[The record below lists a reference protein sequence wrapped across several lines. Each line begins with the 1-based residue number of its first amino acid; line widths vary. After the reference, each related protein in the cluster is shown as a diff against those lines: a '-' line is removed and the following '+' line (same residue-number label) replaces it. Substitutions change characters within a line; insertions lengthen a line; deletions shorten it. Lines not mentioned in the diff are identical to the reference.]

1 MESILELRGL
11 VKLFPNQRAVDG
23 ISLKIPRGG
32 FYSLLGPVRGLGT
45 PRFSR

>member
-23 ISLKIPRGG
+23 ISLKIPRAGS
-32 FYSLLGPVRGLGT
+32 YSLLDVSPKQGALNNR
-45 PRFSR
+45 